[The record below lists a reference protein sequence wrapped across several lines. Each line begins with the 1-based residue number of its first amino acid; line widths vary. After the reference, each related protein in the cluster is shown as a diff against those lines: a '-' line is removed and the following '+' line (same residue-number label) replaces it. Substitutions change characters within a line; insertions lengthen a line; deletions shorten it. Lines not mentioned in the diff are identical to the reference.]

1 MTTSRPKA
9 SPKTAPTP
17 IIAIVNNKGGV
28 GKTTT
33 VAHVAYALQ
42 QRGKSVLAVDMDS
55 QANLLMHFF
64 PKKTVREE
72 RESQTADAPTPLH
85 HKSGVDVLALS
96 FWQPQKSADFPRE
109 IQHYEDAYDVIL
121 LDCPPSLE
129 ERTIAALDAAESVLI
144 PTEAE
149 HFSVEGIKTLLAVLE
164 TRTVKILG
172 VLVTKFNKK
181 TVAHTHL
188 LNHLHSTYGDYMMQP
203 VIAKSDT
210 FVSASTQSMT
220 AFEWNGARK
229 NAALEGYEEVAEI
242 IEQHITKGK

>member
-1 MTTSRPKA
+1 MIKSRSKTPSKTTQ
-9 SPKTAPTP
+9 TP
-17 IIAIVNNKGGV
+17 IIAIINNKGGV

-33 VAHVAYALQ
+33 VAHIAYALQ
-42 QRGKSVLAVDMDS
+42 QRGKSVLAIDMDS

-72 RESQTADAPTPLH
+72 RETQTAIAPKPLH
-85 HKSGVDVLALS
+85 HKSGVDILALS
-96 FWQPQKSADFPRE
+96 FWQPQKSKDFTQE
-109 IQHYEDAYDVIL
+109 IQHYAKAYDVVL

-172 VLVTKFNKK
+172 ILVTKFNKK

-188 LNHLHSTYGDYMMQP
+188 LNHLHNTYSDYMMQP

-229 NAALEGYEEVAEI
+229 NAALEGYEDVAKI
-242 IEQHITKGK
+242 IEQYITEGK